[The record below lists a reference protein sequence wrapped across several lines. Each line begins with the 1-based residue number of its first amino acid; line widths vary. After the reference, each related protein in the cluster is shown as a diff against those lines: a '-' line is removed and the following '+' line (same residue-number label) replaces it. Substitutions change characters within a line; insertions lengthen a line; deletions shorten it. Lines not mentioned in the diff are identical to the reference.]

1 MRELVRACK
10 AISAETRLRIL
21 NIVMV
26 RECSVSEVMQ
36 ALQISQTRASRNL
49 GALYDA
55 GLLSSR
61 RDGAWVLYSID
72 EEGLD
77 GHSRELLGAL
87 RSMLAKDRVARQD
100 IARLGLAKRSDP

>member
-1 MRELVRACK
+1 
-10 AISAETRLRIL
+10 
-21 NIVMV
+21 
-26 RECSVSEVMQ
+26 
-36 ALQISQTRASRNL
+36 
-49 GALYDA
+49 
-55 GLLSSR
+55 LLSSR